1 MESSLDLWETEL
13 RKIMTAYKE
22 EVVACQA
29 HQVTE
34 VSLDAI
40 TSGLKN
46 INDMIRRWSEFWLS
60 LSEDKVG
67 NEVWYQKTQPS
78 LRWSMAWRSL
88 TITSATSHISPE
100 LKWSAAAT
108 EVDTCSWV
116 QRIVWRM
123 FKQVQNMSLSLRSE
137 KRAHKICS
145 YKLSTGDHVQGLF
158 VIDDTPL
165 RNLSI
170 SWSCSVFAILEH
182 GVMDR
187 TAVTA

>member
-1 MESSLDLWETEL
+1 MESSLNLREREL

-108 EVDTCSWV
+108 EVETCSWV
-116 QRIVWRM
+116 QKIVWRM
-123 FKQVQNMSLSLRSE
+123 FKWVQNMSSLSRSE
-137 KRAHKICS
+137 KAAYKICL
-145 YKLSTGDHVQGLF
+145 YKLSTGDCVQGLF
-158 VIDDTPL
+158 VIDNMPL
-165 RNLSI
+165 RNIGIQLASDQK
-170 SWSCSVFAILEH
+170 LE
-182 GVMDR
+182 
-187 TAVTA
+187 AL